1 MSIHSKTI
9 EKKRGKFIIK
19 TACLFYTKKKIT
31 WRTKKEV
38 KVLNKNKKIS
48 EKDLRNE
55 ISMKGKIKSIFKGIL
70 SIVIIISCIGMLGR
84 YVPQQRGIYEEKVP
98 HIYQDISRKSVI
110 DISDNVNK
118 DEPVCVFE
126 LQTNQKNTPGYSP
139 ANEGECVTSD
149 TFFIEGNCLFLDDSV
164 NHRILEYNKNTLFRI
179 IDLPWNVDVKNIFY
193 NSEEKKIKLVYVDLS
208 KTNAEYYHFRVL
220 DYQSLN
226 ILVDKELSNDKKI
239 ITEICFSKQGEIQ
252 CSYLDRIDD
261 QYIADDT
268 EKIEQLMDT
277 YVDCHLCTVDKDS
290 NTSTVIGKSIDKK
303 MNTKN
308 TFIVNCTNGIPLES
322 ASIVESDC
330 SYLNSSIQ
338 NIDDKIYQMV
348 IDDKFLKIYK
358 LNITT
363 IKNPNSVETI
373 SEPLD
378 DTDEANSGIINLS
391 YFDAS
396 LAEKTTGILR
406 TSVKK
411 QSKSTVDKRV
421 NKWLNY
427 SWKYNNKKNRN
438 TSILFDQSYKN
449 YVKAP
454 AWLSHYVDEE
464 EHDVTGIP
472 YCWGAW
478 NSSSFISKIQDGYY
492 AGNVFTTEDYKKK
505 DGNTKKD
512 HGLVG
517 GTVGM
522 DCSGFISVIF
532 DLDKKYSTDGLI
544 TSGYFSAQN
553 NAKAGDILDQRR
565 QHVVYIKSISYDNM
579 GNKYCYIAE
588 ESKSAGRIRYRTVK
602 LSTMIADGY
611 SIYRYTNF
619 TD

>member
-1 MSIHSKTI
+1 MKH
-9 EKKRGKFIIK
+9 
-19 TACLFYTKKKIT
+19 KKIYILAILILAFNIGVSGGFSNFQLST
-31 WRTKKEV
+31 VE
-38 KVLNKNKKIS
+38 
-48 EKDLRNE
+48 ERNT
-55 ISMKGKIKSIFKGIL
+55 
-70 SIVIIISCIGMLGR
+70 
-84 YVPQQRGIYEEKVP
+84 PTN
-98 HIYQDISRKSVI
+98 QDISSKSVI
-110 DISDNVNK
+110 KLADKSNNTDG
-118 DEPVCVFE
+118 VCIFE
-126 LQTNQKNTPGYSP
+126 IQTNQENTPGYSP

-149 TFFIEGNCLFLDDSV
+149 TFFIEGTHLFLDDSV

-193 NSEEKKIKLVYVDLS
+193 NSEEKKIKIVYVDLS

-226 ILVDKELSNDKKI
+226 ILDDKELSNNKKI

-252 CSYLDRIDD
+252 CSYLDGKDD

-322 ASIVESDC
+322 ASIVENDC

-363 IKNPNSVETI
+363 IKNPDSVETI
-373 SEPLD
+373 GEPLD
-378 DTDEANSGIINLS
+378 DTDEENSEIISLS
-391 YFDAS
+391 YLDAS

-406 TSVKK
+406 TSVNK

-421 NKWLNY
+421 NKWINY
-427 SWKYNNKKNRN
+427 SWTYNNKKNRK

-464 EHDVTGIP
+464 DHGVTGIP

-478 NSSSFISKIQDGYY
+478 NSSTFSSKIKNGYY

-505 DGNTKKD
+505 DGNANKD

-522 DCSGFISVIF
+522 DCSGFVSVIF
-532 DLDKKYSTDGLI
+532 DLNKKYSTGGLI
-544 TSGYFSAQN
+544 DSGYFSSQN
-553 NAKAGDILDQRR
+553 NAKAGDILDKRGD
-565 QHVVYIKSISYDNM
+565 HVVYIKSISYDNM

-588 ESKSAGRIRYRTVK
+588 ASKSAGRVRYRTVK
-602 LSTMIADGY
+602 LSTMIGDGY

-619 TD
+619 AD